1 MRKLIGIVVVVAA
14 ASSGRLNFAEAQRAT
29 SAQPSPSEED
39 TPSSK
44 NGKAKET
51 VHPCCKY
58 CRKGKACGNS
68 CVNRTHPCHQAAGCA
83 CDAH

>member
-39 TPSSK
+39 MPLPEK
-44 NGKAKET
+44 LA
-51 VHPCCKY
+51 
-58 CRKGKACGNS
+58 R
-68 CVNRTHPCHQAAGCA
+68 QAAVFATRPRGRPCE
-83 CDAH
+83 HWVVLHR